1 MVALAMATPLFTS
14 CYDDSALNEK
24 LEDIQTEVDKLKS
37 DLAALQA
44 AVDNN
49 LSVVDYKQIEGG
61 YELTMSDGST
71 ITILN
76 GKDGAAGADGKDG
89 VNGTNGKDGKDGEK
103 GEKGDKGDQGEKGDK
118 GDQGEKGEKG
128 DKGDQGEPGTPGE
141 KGEKGDKGDK
151 GDAFFESV
159 ELSKD
164 GLYLVITLV
173 GGTVYELPMGGF
185 NLVFEAPEAL
195 VEEGV
200 AVKVPYTIVGAA
212 ETDEVFVRILA
223 SSNCTAEVL
232 AAEKAVSVT
241 PALGAGYVDV
251 YALNNTTGELK
262 AKTIAFNGYSF
273 SVEAT
278 EFAASPFGGSVEVPV
293 STSVDYEVEIDGAWL
308 KYVET
313 KAVRNETLVFSAE
326 AENTTGAVLK
336 ATVTLKEKETGKL
349 LASFS
354 VSQKP
359 FFEELL
365 GEYLE
370 SYSQYGQ
377 PMNGTLKI
385 ERTDDPSKGTYKVT
399 ICGTPLYAD
408 YEAGKLNCYDGNYTR
423 TLTVAEDFS
432 RFEVANLSIGY
443 STYSSYVAFL
453 PLGAPELTEAEL
465 ALVGTYNETWT
476 HSKATPAVNGMEIK
490 ASEEASYGRLYVKFL
505 VTEDGSAYAGY
516 ATLEESVLT
525 VQIGG
530 QSHPKLGTQWNPDV
544 KLALTV
550 NTDGTLTMPTWKDG
564 NYNELSDYVA
574 TKVVESEGGDE
585 GEVTDDPIAGTWDV
599 TYESTDN
606 LYSDNGAWTS
616 QTGTIEIS
624 GAEGNYTI
632 TNFLGKSVS
641 WALTQSENTLSYS
654 KEGLDLTLTFDEASG
669 QLTTTTG
676 VSLTDYMSFRIRNIV
691 ATKSVAEPE
700 TPVEPEVPA
709 EDPIAGTWSV
719 TCEMGDTWGNNFAS
733 KTGDMIITGADGEY
747 VIKSIAGVT
756 YELSATFAGNVL
768 SASKNGA
775 TLSLAYDADNKTLTF
790 NGTFQD
796 WEHNAIRNIVAT
808 KN

>member
-1 MVALAMATPLFTS
+1 MKMNNFFKRFCGAAMVALAMATPLFTS

-76 GKDGAAGADGKDG
+76 GKDGAAGAA
-89 VNGTNGKDGKDGEK
+89 GKDGKDGEK
-103 GEKGDKGDQGEKGDK
+103 G
-118 GDQGEKGEKG
+118 
-128 DKGDQGEPGTPGE
+128 
-141 KGEKGDKGDK
+141 DK
-151 GDAFFESV
+151 GDAFFTSV

-173 GGTVYELPMGGF
+173 DGTVYNLAMGGF

-200 AVKVPYTIVGAA
+200 AVKVPYAIVGAA
-212 ETDEVFVRILA
+212 ETDEVFVRILT

-278 EFAASPFGGSVEVPV
+278 EFAASPLGGSVEVPV

-313 KAVRNETLVFSAE
+313 KTVRNETLVFSAE

-354 VSQKP
+354 VSQNP
-359 FFEELL
+359 FFAELL

-385 ERTDDPSKGTYKVT
+385 ERTDDPAMGTYKVT
-399 ICGTPLYAD
+399 ICGTTFYAD
-408 YEAGKLNCYDGNYTR
+408 YEAGKLNFYDGKYTR

-432 RFEVANLSIGY
+432 RFEVKDLSIGY
-443 STYSSYVAFL
+443 TTYSDYVAF
-453 PLGAPELTEAEL
+453 PALGAPELTEAEL
-465 ALVGTYNETWT
+465 ALVGTYNESWT
-476 HSKATPAVNGMEIK
+476 HSKHAPATNAMVIS
-490 ASEEASYGRLYVKFL
+490 ASEEASFGRLYVKFL

-550 NTDGTLTMPTWKDG
+550 NADGTLTMPTWKDA
-564 NYNELSDYVA
+564 NYNDLSDYVA

-585 GEVTDDPIAGTWDV
+585 GATLESLVGTWHEKFSAGGEYENDLMTIELSDDPSKGQLKVNMFEYGTYTKYKLV
-599 TYESTDN
+599 CYAN
-606 LYSDNGAWTS
+606 LSED
-616 QTGTIEIS
+616 GT
-624 GAEGNYTI
+624 
-632 TNFLGKSVS
+632 
-641 WALTQSENTLSYS
+641 
-654 KEGLDLTLTFDEASG
+654 TLTVLCNGVDYSG
-669 QLTTTTG
+669 
-676 VSLTDYMSFRIRNIV
+676 
-691 ATKSVAEPE
+691 
-700 TPVEPEVPA
+700 
-709 EDPIAGTWSV
+709 
-719 TCEMGDTWGNNFAS
+719 
-733 KTGDMIITGADGEY
+733 
-747 VIKSIAGVT
+747 
-756 YELSATFAGNVL
+756 
-768 SASKNGA
+768 
-775 TLSLAYDADNKTLTF
+775 
-790 NGTFQD
+790 NGTFSEDMVMTVSEGGKKIEFNKTINTSYQMP
-796 WEHNAIRNIVAT
+796 IGMLVAT

>member
-76 GKDGAAGADGKDG
+76 GKDGAAG
-89 VNGTNGKDGKDGEK
+89 KDGKDGK
-103 GEKGDKGDQGEKGDK
+103 NGE
-118 GDQGEKGEKG
+118 
-128 DKGDQGEPGTPGE
+128 
-141 KGEKGDKGDK
+141 KGDK
-151 GDAFFESV
+151 GDAFFTSV

-173 GGTVYELPMGGF
+173 DGTVYNLAMGGF
-185 NLVFEAPEAL
+185 NLVFEAPETL

-223 SSNCTAEVL
+223 YSNCTAEVL
-232 AAEKAVSVT
+232 AAEKAVSLT

-251 YALNNTTGELK
+251 YAINNTTGELK
-262 AKTIAFNGYSF
+262 ARTIAFNGYSF

-278 EFAASPFGGSVEVPV
+278 EFAASPIGGSVEVPV
-293 STSVDYEVEIDGAWL
+293 STSVDYEIEIDGAWL
-308 KYVET
+308 KYVEI

-326 AENTTGAVLK
+326 AENTTGAVRK

-354 VSQKP
+354 VSQNP

-365 GEYLE
+365 GEYIE

-377 PMNGTLKI
+377 PMNGKLKI
-385 ERTDDPSKGTYKVT
+385 ERSDDPSKGTYKVT
-399 ICGTPLYAD
+399 ICGTTFYAD
-408 YEAGKLNCYDGNYTR
+408 YEAGKLNCYDGKYAR
-423 TLTVAEDFS
+423 TLTVASDFS
-432 RFEVANLSIGY
+432 RFEIKNLNLGN
-443 STYSSYVAFL
+443 STYSDYVAF
-453 PLGAPELTEAEL
+453 PALGAPELTEAEL
-465 ALVGTYNETWT
+465 ALVGTYNESWT
-476 HSKATPAVNGMEIK
+476 HSKHAPATNAMVIS
-490 ASEEASYGRLYVKFL
+490 ASEEASFGRLYVKFL
-505 VTEDGSAYAGY
+505 VTKDGSAYAGY

-550 NTDGTLTMPTWKDG
+550 NADGTLTMPTWKDG
-564 NYNELSDYVA
+564 SYNDLSDYVA

-585 GEVTDDPIAGTWDV
+585 GDDEGDGEVTDDPFVGTWTV
-599 TYESTDN
+599 TYEAAGDLQSYDDPKWAT
-606 LYSDNGAWTS
+606 
-616 QTGTIEIS
+616 QTGEMTIELKD
-624 GAEGNYTI
+624 GKYVLTTFVGKTVNWTLTKDGNT
-632 TNFLGKSVS
+632 F
-641 WALTQSENTLSYS
+641 SYS
-654 KEGLDLTLTFDEASG
+654 ASGVNLTFTFDEATG
-669 QLTTTTG
+669 QLSTASG
-676 VSLTDYMSFRIRNIV
+676 AEVTDYMSF
-691 ATKSVAEPE
+691 K
-700 TPVEPEVPA
+700 
-709 EDPIAGTWSV
+709 
-719 TCEMGDTWGNNFAS
+719 F
-733 KTGDMIITGADGEY
+733 
-747 VIKSIAGVT
+747 
-756 YELSATFAGNVL
+756 
-768 SASKNGA
+768 
-775 TLSLAYDADNKTLTF
+775 
-790 NGTFQD
+790 
-796 WEHNAIRNIVAT
+796 RNIVAT

>member
-76 GKDGAAGADGKDG
+76 GKDGAAGAAGQNG
-89 VNGTNGKDGKDGEK
+89 ANGTNGKDGKD
-103 GEKGDKGDQGEKGDK
+103 
-118 GDQGEKGEKG
+118 
-128 DKGDQGEPGTPGE
+128 GE

-159 ELSKD
+159 ELSDD

-173 GGTVYELPMGGF
+173 SGTVYELPMGGF
-185 NLVFEAPEAL
+185 NLVFEAPETL

-232 AAEKAVSVT
+232 AAEKAVSLT

-251 YALNNTTGELK
+251 YAINNTTGELK
-262 AKTIAFNGYSF
+262 ARTIAFNGYSF

-278 EFAASPFGGSVEVPV
+278 EFAASPIGGSVEVPV
-293 STSVDYEVEIDGAWL
+293 STSVDYEIEIDGAWL
-308 KYVET
+308 KYVDVEI

-326 AENTTGAVLK
+326 AENTTGAVRK

-359 FFEELL
+359 FFKELL
-365 GEYLE
+365 GEYIE
-370 SYSQYGQ
+370 SYSQYGM
-377 PMNGTLKI
+377 PTTGKLKI
-385 ERTDDPSKGTYKVT
+385 ERSDDPSKGTYKVT
-399 ICGTPLYAD
+399 ICGTTLYAD
-408 YEAGKLNCYDGNYTR
+408 YEEGKLNCYDGKYTR

-432 RFEVANLSIGY
+432 RFEVKDLSIGY
-443 STYSSYVAFL
+443 STYSDYVAF
-453 PLGAPELTEAEL
+453 PALGAPELTEAEL
-465 ALVGTYNETWT
+465 ALVGTYNESWT
-476 HSKATPAVNGMEIK
+476 HSKHAPATNAMVIS
-490 ASEEASYGRLYVKFL
+490 ASEEASFGRLYVKFL

-550 NTDGTLTMPTWKDG
+550 NADGTLTMPTWKDA
-564 NYNELSDYVA
+564 NYNDLSDYVA
-574 TKVVESEGGDE
+574 TKVVEGEGGDE
-585 GEVTDDPIAGTWDV
+585 GATLESLVGTWHEKFSAGSPYENDLMTIELSDDPSKGQLKVNMFVYSTYKLACYANLSEDGTTLTVLSNGVDFSGMGTFSENMIMTVSEGGKKIEFNKTINTSYQMPIGMLEATKIEETAAAVKPADLVGTWHETFSAGS
-599 TYESTDN
+599 TYENDLMSIE
-606 LYSDNGAWTS
+606 LSDDP
-616 QTGTIEIS
+616 
-624 GAEGNYTI
+624 
-632 TNFLGKSVS
+632 
-641 WALTQSENTLSYS
+641 S
-654 KEGLDLTLTFDEASG
+654 KG
-669 QLTTTTG
+669 QLKVKMFVYESYG
-676 VSLTDYMSFRIRNIV
+676 
-691 ATKSVAEPE
+691 
-700 TPVEPEVPA
+700 
-709 EDPIAGTWSV
+709 
-719 TCEMGDTWGNNFAS
+719 
-733 KTGDMIITGADGEY
+733 
-747 VIKSIAGVT
+747 T
-756 YELSATFAGNVL
+756 YELVAYANLSEDGTTLTVLTNGVAYSSMGTFSEDMVMTVSEGG
-768 SASKNGA
+768 KKIEF
-775 TLSLAYDADNKTLTF
+775 NKTINTSYQMPIGML
-790 NGTFQD
+790 
-796 WEHNAIRNIVAT
+796 VAT

>member
-76 GKDGAAGADGKDG
+76 GKDGAAG
-89 VNGTNGKDGKDGEK
+89 KDGKDGK
-103 GEKGDKGDQGEKGDK
+103 NGE
-118 GDQGEKGEKG
+118 
-128 DKGDQGEPGTPGE
+128 
-141 KGEKGDKGDK
+141 KGDK
-151 GDAFFESV
+151 GDAFFTSV

-173 GGTVYELPMGGF
+173 DGTVYNLAMGGF
-185 NLVFEAPEAL
+185 NLVFEAPETL

-232 AAEKAVSVT
+232 AAEKAVSLT

-251 YALNNTTGELK
+251 YAINNTTGELK
-262 AKTIAFNGYSF
+262 ARTIAFNGYSF

-278 EFAASPFGGSVEVPV
+278 EFAASPIGGSVEVPV
-293 STSVDYEVEIDGAWL
+293 STSVDYEIEIDGAWL
-308 KYVET
+308 KYVEI

-326 AENTTGAVLK
+326 AENTTGAVRK

-354 VSQKP
+354 VSQNP

-365 GEYLE
+365 GKYIE

-377 PMNGTLKI
+377 PKTGTLKI

-399 ICGTPLYAD
+399 ICGTTLYAD
-408 YEAGKLNCYDGNYTR
+408 YEEGKLNCYDGKYAR
-423 TLTVAEDFS
+423 TLTVASDFS
-432 RFEVANLSIGY
+432 RLEIKNLSLGSSSY
-443 STYSSYVAFL
+443 SDYVAF
-453 PLGAPELTEAEL
+453 PALGAPELTEAEL
-465 ALVGTYNETWT
+465 ALVGTYNESWT
-476 HSKATPAVNGMEIK
+476 HSKHAPATNGMVIS
-490 ASEEASYGRLYVKFL
+490 ASEEASFGRLYVKFL

-530 QSHPKLGTQWNPDV
+530 QSHPKFGTQWDPDV

-550 NTDGTLTMPTWKDG
+550 NTDGTLTMPTWKDVS
-564 NYNELSDYVA
+564 YNDLSDYVA

-585 GEVTDDPIAGTWDV
+585 GDDEGDGEVTDDPFVGTW
-599 TYESTDN
+599 T
-606 LYSDNGAWTS
+606 
-616 QTGTIEIS
+616 
-624 GAEGNYTI
+624 
-632 TNFLGKSVS
+632 
-641 WALTQSENTLSYS
+641 
-654 KEGLDLTLTFDEASG
+654 
-669 QLTTTTG
+669 
-676 VSLTDYMSFRIRNIV
+676 
-691 ATKSVAEPE
+691 
-700 TPVEPEVPA
+700 
-709 EDPIAGTWSV
+709 V
-719 TCEMGDTWGNNFAS
+719 TCEMGDTRGYNYAA
-733 KTGDMIITGADGEY
+733 KTGEMVIEGANGEY

-756 YELSATFAGNVL
+756 YNLSVALNGNTLSGTFQ
-768 SASKNGA
+768 GA
-775 TLSLAYDADNKTLTF
+775 TMTLTYDAENKTLTQSGSYADF
-790 NGTFQD
+790 SN
-796 WEHNAIRNIVAT
+796 NAIKNIVAT

>member
-1 MVALAMATPLFTS
+1 MKTNNFFKRFCGAAMVALAMATPLFTS

-76 GKDGAAGADGKDG
+76 GKDGAAG
-89 VNGTNGKDGKDGEK
+89 KDGKDGK
-103 GEKGDKGDQGEKGDK
+103 NGE
-118 GDQGEKGEKG
+118 
-128 DKGDQGEPGTPGE
+128 
-141 KGEKGDKGDK
+141 KGDK
-151 GDAFFESV
+151 GDAFFTSV

-173 GGTVYELPMGGF
+173 DGTVYNLAMGGF
-185 NLVFEAPEAL
+185 NLVFEAPETL

-232 AAEKAVSVT
+232 AAEKAVSLT

-251 YALNNTTGELK
+251 YAINNTTGELK
-262 AKTIAFNGYSF
+262 ARTIAFNGYSF

-278 EFAASPFGGSVEVPV
+278 EFAASPIGGSVEVPV
-293 STSVDYEVEIDGAWL
+293 STSVDYEIEIDGAWL
-308 KYVET
+308 KYVEI

-326 AENTTGAVLK
+326 AENTTGAVRK

-354 VSQKP
+354 VSQNP

-365 GEYLE
+365 GEYIE

-377 PMNGTLKI
+377 TKNGKLKI
-385 ERTDDPSKGTYKVT
+385 ERSDEPSKGTYKVT
-399 ICGTPLYAD
+399 ICGTTLYAD
-408 YEAGKLNCYDGNYTR
+408 YEAGKLNCYDGKYAR
-423 TLTVAEDFS
+423 TLTVASDFS
-432 RFEVANLSIGY
+432 RFEIKNLNLGN
-443 STYSSYVAFL
+443 STYSDYVAF
-453 PLGAPELTEAEL
+453 PALGAPELTEAEL
-465 ALVGTYNETWT
+465 ALVGTYNESWT
-476 HSKATPAVNGMEIK
+476 HSKHAPATNAMVIS
-490 ASEEASYGRLYVKFL
+490 ASEEASFGRLYVKFL
-505 VTEDGSAYAGY
+505 VTKDGSAYAGY

-550 NTDGTLTMPTWKDG
+550 NTDGTLTMPTWKDA
-564 NYNELSDYVA
+564 NSYDLSDYVA

-585 GEVTDDPIAGTWDV
+585 GEEGGDEGDGEVTDDPFVGTW
-599 TYESTDN
+599 
-606 LYSDNGAWTS
+606 A
-616 QTGTIEIS
+616 
-624 GAEGNYTI
+624 
-632 TNFLGKSVS
+632 
-641 WALTQSENTLSYS
+641 
-654 KEGLDLTLTFDEASG
+654 
-669 QLTTTTG
+669 
-676 VSLTDYMSFRIRNIV
+676 
-691 ATKSVAEPE
+691 
-700 TPVEPEVPA
+700 
-709 EDPIAGTWSV
+709 V
-719 TCEMGDTWGNNFAS
+719 TCEMGDTWGNNYAA
-733 KTGDMIITGADGEY
+733 KTGEMVIEGANGEY

-756 YELSATFAGNVL
+756 YNISVTLNGN
-768 SASKNGA
+768 
-775 TLSLAYDADNKTLTF
+775 TLS
-790 NGTFQD
+790 GTFQGATMTLTYD
-796 WEHNAIRNIVAT
+796 AENNTLTQSGSYADFSNNAIKNIVAT

>member
-1 MVALAMATPLFTS
+1 MIMKTNNFFKRFCGAAMVALAMATPLFTS

-76 GKDGAAGADGKDG
+76 GKDGAAGAAGQNG
-89 VNGTNGKDGKDGEK
+89 ANGTNGKDGKDGEK
-103 GEKGDKGDQGEKGDK
+103 G
-118 GDQGEKGEKG
+118 
-128 DKGDQGEPGTPGE
+128 
-141 KGEKGDKGDK
+141 DK
-151 GDAFFESV
+151 GDAFFTSV

-173 GGTVYELPMGGF
+173 DGTVYNLAMGGF
-185 NLVFEAPEAL
+185 NLIFEAPETL
-195 VEEGV
+195 VEKDV

-223 SSNCTAEVL
+223 SYNCTAEVL
-232 AAEKAVSVT
+232 AAEKAVSLT
-241 PALGAGYVDV
+241 PELGAGYVDV

-262 AKTIAFNGYSF
+262 ARTIAFNGYSF

-278 EFAASPFGGSVEVPV
+278 EFAASPIGGSVEVPV

-359 FFEELL
+359 FFQELL
-365 GEYLE
+365 GEYIE
-370 SYSQYGQ
+370 SYSKYGQ
-377 PMNGTLKI
+377 PTNGTLKI

-399 ICGTPLYAD
+399 ICGTTLYAD
-408 YEAGKLNCYDGNYTR
+408 YEEGKLNCYDGKYTR
-423 TLTVAEDFS
+423 TLTVSENFS
-432 RFEVANLSIGY
+432 RFEVANLSLGY
-443 STYSSYVAFL
+443 NTYSDYVAF
-453 PLGAPELTEAEL
+453 PALGAPELTEAEL
-465 ALVGTYNETWT
+465 ALVGTYNESWT
-476 HSKATPAVNGMEIK
+476 HSKHAPATNAMVIS
-490 ASEEASYGRLYVKFL
+490 ASEEASFGRLYVKFL

-530 QSHPKLGTQWNPDV
+530 QSHPKLGTQFNPDV

-550 NTDGTLTMPTWKDG
+550 NADGTLTMPTWKDG

-585 GEVTDDPIAGTWDV
+585 GDGEVTDDPFVGTWTV
-599 TYESTDN
+599 TYEAAGDLQSYDDPKWAT
-606 LYSDNGAWTS
+606 
-616 QTGTIEIS
+616 QTGEMTIELKDGTYVLS
-624 GAEGNYTI
+624 KFVGKTVNWTLTKDGNK
-632 TNFLGKSVS
+632 F
-641 WALTQSENTLSYS
+641 SYS
-654 KEGLDLTLTFDEASG
+654 NNGVDLTFTFDEATG
-669 QLTTTTG
+669 QLSTASG
-676 VSLTDYMSFRIRNIV
+676 AEVTDYMSF
-691 ATKSVAEPE
+691 K
-700 TPVEPEVPA
+700 
-709 EDPIAGTWSV
+709 
-719 TCEMGDTWGNNFAS
+719 F
-733 KTGDMIITGADGEY
+733 
-747 VIKSIAGVT
+747 
-756 YELSATFAGNVL
+756 
-768 SASKNGA
+768 
-775 TLSLAYDADNKTLTF
+775 
-790 NGTFQD
+790 
-796 WEHNAIRNIVAT
+796 RNIVAT

>member
-76 GKDGAAGADGKDG
+76 GKDGAAG
-89 VNGTNGKDGKDGEK
+89 KDGKDGK
-103 GEKGDKGDQGEKGDK
+103 NGE
-118 GDQGEKGEKG
+118 
-128 DKGDQGEPGTPGE
+128 
-141 KGEKGDKGDK
+141 KGDK
-151 GDAFFESV
+151 GDAFFTSV

-173 GGTVYELPMGGF
+173 DGTVYNLAMGGF
-185 NLVFEAPEAL
+185 NLVFEAPETL

-232 AAEKAVSVT
+232 AAEKAVSLT

-251 YALNNTTGELK
+251 YAINNTTGELK
-262 AKTIAFNGYSF
+262 ARTIAFNGYSF
-273 SVEAT
+273 LVEAT
-278 EFAASPFGGSVEVPV
+278 EFVASPIGGSVEVPV
-293 STSVDYEVEIDGAWL
+293 STSVDYEIEIDGAWL
-308 KYVET
+308 KYVEI

-326 AENTTGAVLK
+326 AENTTGAVRK

-354 VSQKP
+354 VSQNP

-365 GEYLE
+365 GEYIE

-377 PMNGTLKI
+377 TKNGKLKI
-385 ERTDDPSKGTYKVT
+385 ERSDEPSKGTYKVT
-399 ICGTPLYAD
+399 ICGTTLYAD
-408 YEAGKLNCYDGNYTR
+408 YEAGKLNCYDGKYAR
-423 TLTVAEDFS
+423 TLTVASDFS
-432 RFEVANLSIGY
+432 RFEIKNLNLGN
-443 STYSSYVAFL
+443 STYSDYVAF
-453 PLGAPELTEAEL
+453 PALGAPELTEAEL
-465 ALVGTYNETWT
+465 ALVGTYNESWT
-476 HSKATPAVNGMEIK
+476 HSKHAPATNAMVIS
-490 ASEEASYGRLYVKFL
+490 ASEEASFGRLYVKFL
-505 VTEDGSAYAGY
+505 VTKDGSAYAGY

-550 NTDGTLTMPTWKDG
+550 NTDGTLTMPTWKDA
-564 NYNELSDYVA
+564 NSYDLSDYVA

-585 GEVTDDPIAGTWDV
+585 GEEGGDEGDGEVTDDPFVGTW
-599 TYESTDN
+599 
-606 LYSDNGAWTS
+606 A
-616 QTGTIEIS
+616 
-624 GAEGNYTI
+624 
-632 TNFLGKSVS
+632 
-641 WALTQSENTLSYS
+641 
-654 KEGLDLTLTFDEASG
+654 
-669 QLTTTTG
+669 
-676 VSLTDYMSFRIRNIV
+676 
-691 ATKSVAEPE
+691 
-700 TPVEPEVPA
+700 
-709 EDPIAGTWSV
+709 V
-719 TCEMGDTWGNNFAS
+719 TCEMGDTWGNNYAA
-733 KTGDMIITGADGEY
+733 KTGEMVIEGANGEY

-756 YELSATFAGNVL
+756 YNISVTLNGN
-768 SASKNGA
+768 
-775 TLSLAYDADNKTLTF
+775 TLS
-790 NGTFQD
+790 GTFQGATMTLTYD
-796 WEHNAIRNIVAT
+796 AENNTLTQSGSYADFSNNAIKNIVAT

>member
-1 MVALAMATPLFTS
+1 MKTNNFFKRFCGAAMVALAMAMPLFTS

-24 LEDIQTEVDKLKS
+24 LEDIQAEVDELKS

-76 GKDGAAGADGKDG
+76 GKDGAAG
-89 VNGTNGKDGKDGEK
+89 KDGKDGK
-103 GEKGDKGDQGEKGDK
+103 NGE
-118 GDQGEKGEKG
+118 
-128 DKGDQGEPGTPGE
+128 
-141 KGEKGDKGDK
+141 KGDK
-151 GDAFFESV
+151 GDAFFTSV

-173 GGTVYELPMGGF
+173 DGTVYNLAMGGF
-185 NLVFEAPEAL
+185 NLVFEAPETL

-232 AAEKAVSVT
+232 AAEKAVSLT

-251 YALNNTTGELK
+251 YAINNTTGELK
-262 AKTIAFNGYSF
+262 ARTIAFNGYSF
-273 SVEAT
+273 LVEAT
-278 EFAASPFGGSVEVPV
+278 EFVASPIGGSVEVPV
-293 STSVDYEVEIDGAWL
+293 STSVDYEIEIDGAWL
-308 KYVET
+308 KYVEI

-326 AENTTGAVLK
+326 AENTTGAVRK

-354 VSQKP
+354 VSQNP

-365 GEYLE
+365 GEYIE

-377 PMNGTLKI
+377 TKNGKLKI
-385 ERTDDPSKGTYKVT
+385 ERSDEPSKGTYKVT
-399 ICGTPLYAD
+399 ICGTTLYAD
-408 YEAGKLNCYDGNYTR
+408 YEEGKLNCYDGKYAR
-423 TLTVAEDFS
+423 TLTVASDFS
-432 RFEVANLSIGY
+432 RFEIKNLNLGN
-443 STYSSYVAFL
+443 STYSDYVAF
-453 PLGAPELTEAEL
+453 PALGAPELTEAEL
-465 ALVGTYNETWT
+465 ALVGTYNESWT
-476 HSKATPAVNGMEIK
+476 HSKHAPATNAMVIS
-490 ASEEASYGRLYVKFL
+490 ASEEASFGRLYVKFL
-505 VTEDGSAYAGY
+505 VTKDGSAYAGY

-550 NTDGTLTMPTWKDG
+550 NTDGTLTMPTWKDA
-564 NYNELSDYVA
+564 NSYDLSDYVA

-585 GEVTDDPIAGTWDV
+585 GEEGGDEGDGEVTDDPFVGTW
-599 TYESTDN
+599 
-606 LYSDNGAWTS
+606 A
-616 QTGTIEIS
+616 
-624 GAEGNYTI
+624 
-632 TNFLGKSVS
+632 
-641 WALTQSENTLSYS
+641 
-654 KEGLDLTLTFDEASG
+654 
-669 QLTTTTG
+669 
-676 VSLTDYMSFRIRNIV
+676 
-691 ATKSVAEPE
+691 
-700 TPVEPEVPA
+700 
-709 EDPIAGTWSV
+709 V
-719 TCEMGDTWGNNFAS
+719 TCEMGDTWGNNYAA
-733 KTGDMIITGADGEY
+733 KTGEMVIEGANGEY

-756 YELSATFAGNVL
+756 YNISVTLNGN
-768 SASKNGA
+768 
-775 TLSLAYDADNKTLTF
+775 TLS
-790 NGTFQD
+790 GTFQGATMTLTYD
-796 WEHNAIRNIVAT
+796 AENNTLTQSGSYADFSNNAIKNIVAT

>member
-76 GKDGAAGADGKDG
+76 GKDGAAG
-89 VNGTNGKDGKDGEK
+89 KDGKNGE
-103 GEKGDKGDQGEKGDK
+103 
-118 GDQGEKGEKG
+118 
-128 DKGDQGEPGTPGE
+128 
-141 KGEKGDKGDK
+141 KGDK
-151 GDAFFESV
+151 GDAFFTSV

-173 GGTVYELPMGGF
+173 DGTVYNLAMGGF
-185 NLVFEAPEAL
+185 NLIFEAPETL

-212 ETDEVFVRILA
+212 ETDDVFVRILA

-232 AAEKAVSVT
+232 AAEKAVSLT
-241 PALGAGYVDV
+241 PELGAGYVDV
-251 YALNNTTGELK
+251 YAINNTTGELK
-262 AKTIAFNGYSF
+262 ARTIAFNGYSF

-278 EFAASPFGGSVEVPV
+278 EFAASPIGGSVEVPV

-308 KYVET
+308 EYVKTT

-326 AENTTGAVLK
+326 AENTTGAVRK

-354 VSQKP
+354 VSQNP

-365 GEYLE
+365 GEYIE

-377 PMNGTLKI
+377 PMNGKLKI
-385 ERTDDPSKGTYKVT
+385 ERSDDPSKGTYKVT
-399 ICGTPLYAD
+399 ICGTTLYAD
-408 YEAGKLNCYDGNYTR
+408 YEAGKLNCYDGKYAR
-423 TLTVAEDFS
+423 TLTVASDFS
-432 RFEVANLSIGY
+432 RFEIKNLNLGN
-443 STYSSYVAFL
+443 STYSDYVAF
-453 PLGAPELTEAEL
+453 PALGAPELTEAEL
-465 ALVGTYNETWT
+465 ALVGTYNESWT
-476 HSKATPAVNGMEIK
+476 HSKHAPATNAMVIS
-490 ASEEASYGRLYVKFL
+490 ASEEASFGRLYVKFL
-505 VTEDGSAYAGY
+505 VTKDGSAYAGY

-550 NTDGTLTMPTWKDG
+550 NTDGTLTMPTWKDA
-564 NYNELSDYVA
+564 NSYDLSDYVA

-585 GEVTDDPIAGTWDV
+585 GEEGGDEGDGEVTDDPFVGTWTV
-599 TYESTDN
+599 TYEAVVDLQSVDPT
-606 LYSDNGAWTS
+606 WTTK
-616 QTGTIEIS
+616 TGEMTIELKD
-624 GAEGNYTI
+624 GNYVLT
-632 TNFLGKSVS
+632 TFVGKTVN
-641 WALTQSENTLSYS
+641 WTLTKDGNKFSYS
-654 KEGLDLTLTFDEASG
+654 KNGVDLTFTFDEATG
-669 QLTTTTG
+669 QLSTASG
-676 VSLTDYMSFRIRNIV
+676 AVVTDWASF
-691 ATKSVAEPE
+691 K
-700 TPVEPEVPA
+700 
-709 EDPIAGTWSV
+709 
-719 TCEMGDTWGNNFAS
+719 F
-733 KTGDMIITGADGEY
+733 
-747 VIKSIAGVT
+747 
-756 YELSATFAGNVL
+756 
-768 SASKNGA
+768 
-775 TLSLAYDADNKTLTF
+775 
-790 NGTFQD
+790 
-796 WEHNAIRNIVAT
+796 RNIVAT

>member
-1 MVALAMATPLFTS
+1 MIMKTNNFFKRFCGAAMVALAMAMPLFTS

-76 GKDGAAGADGKDG
+76 GKDGAAGAAGQNG
-89 VNGTNGKDGKDGEK
+89 ANGTNGKDGKDGEK
-103 GEKGDKGDQGEKGDK
+103 G
-118 GDQGEKGEKG
+118 
-128 DKGDQGEPGTPGE
+128 
-141 KGEKGDKGDK
+141 DK
-151 GDAFFESV
+151 GDAFFTSV

-173 GGTVYELPMGGF
+173 DGTVYNLAMGGF
-185 NLVFEAPEAL
+185 NLVFEAPETL

-262 AKTIAFNGYSF
+262 ARTIAFNGYSF

-278 EFAASPFGGSVEVPV
+278 EFAASPVGGSVEVPV

-359 FFEELL
+359 FFKELL
-365 GEYLE
+365 GEYIE
-370 SYSQYGQ
+370 SYSKSGM
-377 PMNGTLKI
+377 PTTGKLKI

-399 ICGTPLYAD
+399 ICGTTLYAD
-408 YEAGKLNCYDGNYTR
+408 YEEGKLNCYDGRYTR

-432 RFEVANLSIGY
+432 RFEVKNLSIGY
-443 STYSSYVAFL
+443 TTYSDYVAF
-453 PLGAPELTEAEL
+453 PALGAPELTEAEL
-465 ALVGTYNETWT
+465 ALVGTYNESWT
-476 HSKATPAVNGMEIK
+476 HPKHAPATNAMVIS
-490 ASEEASYGRLYVKFL
+490 ASEEASFGRLYVKFL

-530 QSHPKLGTQWNPDV
+530 QSHPKLGTQWNSDV

-550 NTDGTLTMPTWKDG
+550 NADGTLTMPTWKDE

-574 TKVVESEGGDE
+574 TKVVEGGEGEEGGDE
-585 GEVTDDPIAGTWDV
+585 GNDFAYAYLLGEYTESFNDSKYNRYPAKGTLRIAKSDNPAHHLQMTFFIGSYAEVTVYANVSSDGKTIV
-599 TYESTDN
+599 TED
-606 LYSDNGAWTS
+606 
-616 QTGTIEIS
+616 
-624 GAEGNYTI
+624 
-632 TNFLGKSVS
+632 SVS
-641 WALTQSENTLSYS
+641 GPKLTSSTLNIESLSMGGPICGTVY
-654 KEGLDLTLTFDEASG
+654 FDGNELYDYTAS
-669 QLTTTTG
+669 
-676 VSLTDYMSFRIRNIV
+676 R
-691 ATKSVAEPE
+691 K
-700 TPVEPEVPA
+700 
-709 EDPIAGTWSV
+709 
-719 TCEMGDTWGNNFAS
+719 
-733 KTGDMIITGADGEY
+733 
-747 VIKSIAGVT
+747 
-756 YELSATFAGNVL
+756 
-768 SASKNGA
+768 
-775 TLSLAYDADNKTLTF
+775 
-790 NGTFQD
+790 
-796 WEHNAIRNIVAT
+796 
-808 KN
+808 

>member
-1 MVALAMATPLFTS
+1 MKTNNFFKRFCGAAMVALAMATPLFMS

-76 GKDGAAGADGKDG
+76 GKDGAAG
-89 VNGTNGKDGKDGEK
+89 KDGKDGK
-103 GEKGDKGDQGEKGDK
+103 NGE
-118 GDQGEKGEKG
+118 
-128 DKGDQGEPGTPGE
+128 
-141 KGEKGDKGDK
+141 KGDK
-151 GDAFFESV
+151 GDAFFTSV

-173 GGTVYELPMGGF
+173 DGTVYNLAMGGF

-223 SSNCTAEVL
+223 FSNCTAEVL

-251 YALNNTTGELK
+251 YAINNTTGELK
-262 AKTIAFNGYSF
+262 ARTIAFNGYSF

-278 EFAASPFGGSVEVPV
+278 EFAASPIGGSVEVPV
-293 STSVDYEVEIDGAWL
+293 STSVDYEIEIDGAWL
-308 KYVET
+308 KYVEI

-326 AENTTGAVLK
+326 AENTTGAVRK

-354 VSQKP
+354 VSQNP

-370 SYSQYGQ
+370 SYSISGTSY
-377 PMNGTLKI
+377 NGTLLI
-385 ERTDDPSKGTYKVT
+385 ERSDDTSKGTYKVT
-399 ICGTPLYAD
+399 VCGATMYAD
-408 YEAGKLNCYDGNYTR
+408 YIPAANADAKNIFMLYYHTTR
-423 TLTVAEDFS
+423 TVNGEKVPVRNDYPV
-432 RFEVANLSIGY
+432 EVSADYDTFTASSFNVPTSLGLSQVSGY
-443 STYSSYVAFL
+443 KAVT
-453 PLGAPELTEAEL
+453 PLGPAQLTTEEQ
-465 ALVGTYNETWT
+465 ALVGTYNESWT
-476 HSKATPAVNGMEIK
+476 HPKHAPATNAMVIS
-490 ASEEASYGRLYVKFL
+490 ASEEASFGRLYVKFL

-530 QSHPKLGTQWNPDV
+530 QSHPKLGTQFNPDV

-550 NTDGTLTMPTWKDG
+550 NADGTLTMPTWKDG
-564 NYNELSDYVA
+564 NYNNLSDYVA

-585 GEVTDDPIAGTWDV
+585 GATLESLVGTWHQKFSAGSS
-599 TYESTDN
+599 YEND
-606 LYSDNGAWTS
+606 LM
-616 QTGTIEIS
+616 TIELSDDSSKGQLKVNMFVYSTYKLACYANLSEDGTTLTVLSNGVDFS
-624 GAEGNYTI
+624 GMGT
-632 TNFLGKSVS
+632 F
-641 WALTQSENTLSYS
+641 SENMVMTVS
-654 KEGLDLTLTFDEASG
+654 EGGKKIEF
-669 QLTTTTG
+669 
-676 VSLTDYMSFRIRNIV
+676 
-691 ATKSVAEPE
+691 
-700 TPVEPEVPA
+700 
-709 EDPIAGTWSV
+709 
-719 TCEMGDTWGNNFAS
+719 
-733 KTGDMIITGADGEY
+733 
-747 VIKSIAGVT
+747 
-756 YELSATFAGNVL
+756 
-768 SASKNGA
+768 
-775 TLSLAYDADNKTLTF
+775 NKTINTSMSMPVGML
-790 NGTFQD
+790 
-796 WEHNAIRNIVAT
+796 VAT

>member
-1 MVALAMATPLFTS
+1 MKTNNFFKRFCGAAMVALAMATPLFMS

-76 GKDGAAGADGKDG
+76 GKDGAAG
-89 VNGTNGKDGKDGEK
+89 KDGKDGK
-103 GEKGDKGDQGEKGDK
+103 NGE
-118 GDQGEKGEKG
+118 
-128 DKGDQGEPGTPGE
+128 
-141 KGEKGDKGDK
+141 KGDK
-151 GDAFFESV
+151 GDAFFTSV

-173 GGTVYELPMGGF
+173 DGTVYNLAMGGF

-223 SSNCTAEVL
+223 FSNCTAEVL

-251 YALNNTTGELK
+251 YAINNTTGELK
-262 AKTIAFNGYSF
+262 ARTIAFNGYSF

-278 EFAASPFGGSVEVPV
+278 EFAASPIGGSVEVPV
-293 STSVDYEVEIDGAWL
+293 STSVDYEIEIDGAWL
-308 KYVET
+308 KYVEI

-326 AENTTGAVLK
+326 AENTTGAVRK

-354 VSQKP
+354 VSQNP

-370 SYSQYGQ
+370 SYSISGTSY
-377 PMNGTLKI
+377 NGTLLI
-385 ERTDDPSKGTYKVT
+385 ERSDDTSKGTYKVT
-399 ICGTPLYAD
+399 VCGATMYAD
-408 YEAGKLNCYDGNYTR
+408 YIPAANADAKNIFMLYYHTTR
-423 TLTVAEDFS
+423 TVNGEKVPVRNDYPV
-432 RFEVANLSIGY
+432 EVSADYDTFTASSFNVPTSLGLSQVSGY
-443 STYSSYVAFL
+443 KAVT
-453 PLGAPELTEAEL
+453 PLGPAQLTTEEQ
-465 ALVGTYNETWT
+465 ALVGTYNESWT
-476 HSKATPAVNGMEIK
+476 HPKHAPATNAMVIS
-490 ASEEASYGRLYVKFL
+490 ASEEASFGRLYVKFL

-530 QSHPKLGTQWNPDV
+530 QSHPKLGTQFNPDV

-550 NTDGTLTMPTWKDG
+550 NADGTLTMPTWKDG
-564 NYNELSDYVA
+564 NYNNLSDYVA

-585 GEVTDDPIAGTWDV
+585 GATLESLVGTWHQKFSAGSS
-599 TYESTDN
+599 YEND
-606 LYSDNGAWTS
+606 LM
-616 QTGTIEIS
+616 TIELSDDSSKGQLKVNMFVYSTYKLACYANLSEDGTTLTVLSNGVDFS
-624 GAEGNYTI
+624 GMGT
-632 TNFLGKSVS
+632 F
-641 WALTQSENTLSYS
+641 SENMVMTVS
-654 KEGLDLTLTFDEASG
+654 EGGKKIEFNKTINTS
-669 QLTTTTG
+669 
-676 VSLTDYMSFRIRNIV
+676 MSMPVGMLV
-691 ATKSVAEPE
+691 ATKI
-700 TPVEPEVPA
+700 VEDAPA
-709 EDPIAGTWSV
+709 VTAADLVGTWHQKFS
-719 TCEMGDTWGNNFAS
+719 
-733 KTGDMIITGADGEY
+733 
-747 VIKSIAGVT
+747 AGSSYENDLMT
-756 YELSATFAGNVL
+756 IELSDDSSKGQLKVNMFVYSTYKLACYANLSEDGTTLTVL
-768 SASKNGA
+768 SNGVDFSGMG
-775 TLSLAYDADNKTLTF
+775 TFSENMVMTVSEGGKKIEFNKTINTSMSMPVGML
-790 NGTFQD
+790 
-796 WEHNAIRNIVAT
+796 VAT

>member
-24 LEDIQTEVDKLKS
+24 LEGIQTEVDKLKS
-37 DLAALQA
+37 DLDALQA

-76 GKDGAAGADGKDG
+76 GKDGAAGAA
-89 VNGTNGKDGKDGEK
+89 GKDGKDGEK
-103 GEKGDKGDQGEKGDK
+103 G
-118 GDQGEKGEKG
+118 
-128 DKGDQGEPGTPGE
+128 
-141 KGEKGDKGDK
+141 DK
-151 GDAFFESV
+151 GDAFFTSV

-173 GGTVYELPMGGF
+173 DGTVYNLAMGGF

-200 AVKVPYTIVGAA
+200 AVKVPYAIVGAA

-278 EFAASPFGGSVEVPV
+278 EFAASPLGGSVEVPV

-326 AENTTGAVLK
+326 AENTTGVVLK

-354 VSQKP
+354 VSQNP

-365 GEYLE
+365 GEYIE
-370 SYSQYGQ
+370 SYSYHSQ
-377 PMNGTLKI
+377 PTNGTLKI
-385 ERTDDPSKGTYKVT
+385 ERSDDPSKGTYKVT
-399 ICGTPLYAD
+399 ICGTTFYAD
-408 YEAGKLNCYDGNYTR
+408 YEAGKLNFYDGKYTR

-432 RFEVANLSIGY
+432 RFEVKDLSIGY
-443 STYSSYVAFL
+443 STYSDYVAF
-453 PLGAPELTEAEL
+453 PALGAPELTEAEL
-465 ALVGTYNETWT
+465 ALVGTYNESWT
-476 HSKATPAVNGMEIK
+476 HSKHAPATNGMVIS
-490 ASEEASYGRLYVKFL
+490 ASEEASFGRLYVKFL

-530 QSHPKLGTQWNPDV
+530 QSHPKFGTQWNPDV

-550 NTDGTLTMPTWKDG
+550 NTDGTLTMPTWKDVS
-564 NYNELSDYVA
+564 YNDLSNYVA

-606 LYSDNGAWTS
+606 LYSDNGTWTS

-654 KEGLDLTLTFDEASG
+654 KDGLNLTLTFDEAAG

-676 VSLTDYMSFRIRNIV
+676 VSLTDYASFRIRNIV

-719 TCEMGDTWGNNFAS
+719 TCEMGDTWGDNFAS
-733 KTGDMIITGADGEY
+733 KTGEMIITGADGEY

-768 SASKNGA
+768 SASKNGG

-796 WEHNAIRNIVAT
+796 WEHNAIKNIVAT

>member
-1 MVALAMATPLFTS
+1 MKTNNFFKRFCGAAMVALAMATPLFTS

-76 GKDGAAGADGKDG
+76 GKDGAAGAA
-89 VNGTNGKDGKDGEK
+89 GKDGKDGEK
-103 GEKGDKGDQGEKGDK
+103 G
-118 GDQGEKGEKG
+118 
-128 DKGDQGEPGTPGE
+128 
-141 KGEKGDKGDK
+141 DK
-151 GDAFFESV
+151 GDAFFTSV

-173 GGTVYELPMGGF
+173 DGTVYNLAMGGF

-200 AVKVPYTIVGAA
+200 AVKVPYAIVGAA

-278 EFAASPFGGSVEVPV
+278 EFAVSPLGGSVEVPV
-293 STSVDYEVEIDGAWL
+293 STSVDYEIEIDGAWL

-354 VSQKP
+354 VSQNP

-365 GEYLE
+365 GEYIE
-370 SYSQYGQ
+370 SYSYHSQ
-377 PMNGTLKI
+377 PTNGTLKI
-385 ERTDDPSKGTYKVT
+385 ERSDDPSKGTYKVT
-399 ICGTPLYAD
+399 ICGTTFYAD
-408 YEAGKLNCYDGNYTR
+408 YEAGKLNFYDGKYTR

-432 RFEVANLSIGY
+432 RFEVKDLSIGY
-443 STYSSYVAFL
+443 STYSDYVAF
-453 PLGAPELTEAEL
+453 PALGAPELTEAEL
-465 ALVGTYNETWT
+465 ALVGTYNESWT
-476 HSKATPAVNGMEIK
+476 HSKHAPATNAMVIS
-490 ASEEASYGRLYVKFL
+490 ASEEASFSRLYVKFL

-550 NTDGTLTMPTWKDG
+550 NADGTLTMPTWKDA
-564 NYNELSDYVA
+564 NYNDLSDYVA

-585 GEVTDDPIAGTWDV
+585 GATLESLVGTWHEKFSAGSPYENDLMTIELSDDPSKGQLKVNMFVYSTYKLACYANLSEDGTTLTVLSNGVDFSGMGTFSENMIMTVSEGGKKIEFNKTINTSYQMPIGMLEATKIEETAAAVKPADLVGTWHETFSAGS
-599 TYESTDN
+599 TYENDLMSIE
-606 LYSDNGAWTS
+606 LSDDP
-616 QTGTIEIS
+616 
-624 GAEGNYTI
+624 
-632 TNFLGKSVS
+632 
-641 WALTQSENTLSYS
+641 S
-654 KEGLDLTLTFDEASG
+654 KG
-669 QLTTTTG
+669 QLKVKMFVYESYG
-676 VSLTDYMSFRIRNIV
+676 
-691 ATKSVAEPE
+691 
-700 TPVEPEVPA
+700 
-709 EDPIAGTWSV
+709 
-719 TCEMGDTWGNNFAS
+719 
-733 KTGDMIITGADGEY
+733 
-747 VIKSIAGVT
+747 T
-756 YELSATFAGNVL
+756 YELVAYANLSEDGTTLTVLTNGVAYSSMGTFSEDMVMTVSEGG
-768 SASKNGA
+768 KKIEF
-775 TLSLAYDADNKTLTF
+775 NKTINTSYQMPIGML
-790 NGTFQD
+790 
-796 WEHNAIRNIVAT
+796 VAT

>member
-76 GKDGAAGADGKDG
+76 GKDGAAG
-89 VNGTNGKDGKDGEK
+89 KDGKDGK
-103 GEKGDKGDQGEKGDK
+103 NGE
-118 GDQGEKGEKG
+118 
-128 DKGDQGEPGTPGE
+128 
-141 KGEKGDKGDK
+141 KGDK
-151 GDAFFESV
+151 GDAFFTSV

-173 GGTVYELPMGGF
+173 DGTVYNLAMGGF
-185 NLVFEAPEAL
+185 NLVFEAPETL

-232 AAEKAVSVT
+232 AAEKAVSLT

-251 YALNNTTGELK
+251 YAINNTTGELK
-262 AKTIAFNGYSF
+262 ARTIAFNGYSF
-273 SVEAT
+273 LVEAT
-278 EFAASPFGGSVEVPV
+278 EFVASPIGGSVEVPV
-293 STSVDYEVEIDGAWL
+293 STSVDYEIEIDGAWF
-308 KYVET
+308 KYVEI

-326 AENTTGAVLK
+326 AENTTGAVRK

-354 VSQKP
+354 VSQNP

-365 GEYLE
+365 GEYIE

-377 PMNGTLKI
+377 TKNGKLKI
-385 ERTDDPSKGTYKVT
+385 ERSDEPSKGTYKVT
-399 ICGTPLYAD
+399 ICGTTLYAD
-408 YEAGKLNCYDGNYTR
+408 YEEGKLNCYDGKYAR
-423 TLTVAEDFS
+423 TLTVASDFS
-432 RFEVANLSIGY
+432 RFEIKNLNLGN
-443 STYSSYVAFL
+443 STYSDYVAF
-453 PLGAPELTEAEL
+453 PALGAPELTEAEL
-465 ALVGTYNETWT
+465 ALVGTYNESWT
-476 HSKATPAVNGMEIK
+476 HSKHAPATNAMVIS
-490 ASEEASYGRLYVKFL
+490 ASEEASFGRLYVKFL
-505 VTEDGSAYAGY
+505 VTKDGSAYAGY

-550 NTDGTLTMPTWKDG
+550 NTDGTLTMPTWKDA
-564 NYNELSDYVA
+564 NSYDLSDYVA

-585 GEVTDDPIAGTWDV
+585 GEEGGDEGDGEVTDDPFVGTW
-599 TYESTDN
+599 
-606 LYSDNGAWTS
+606 A
-616 QTGTIEIS
+616 
-624 GAEGNYTI
+624 
-632 TNFLGKSVS
+632 
-641 WALTQSENTLSYS
+641 
-654 KEGLDLTLTFDEASG
+654 
-669 QLTTTTG
+669 
-676 VSLTDYMSFRIRNIV
+676 
-691 ATKSVAEPE
+691 
-700 TPVEPEVPA
+700 
-709 EDPIAGTWSV
+709 V
-719 TCEMGDTWGNNFAS
+719 TCEMGDTWGNNYAA
-733 KTGDMIITGADGEY
+733 KTGEMVIEGANGEY

-756 YELSATFAGNVL
+756 YNISVTLNGN
-768 SASKNGA
+768 
-775 TLSLAYDADNKTLTF
+775 TLS
-790 NGTFQD
+790 GTFQGATMTLTYD
-796 WEHNAIRNIVAT
+796 AENNTLTQSGSYADFSNNAIKNIVAT

>member
-1 MVALAMATPLFTS
+1 MKTNNFFKRFCGAAMVALAMAMPLFTS

-24 LEDIQTEVDKLKS
+24 LEDIQAEVDELKS

-76 GKDGAAGADGKDG
+76 GKDGAAGAAGADGKDG
-89 VNGTNGKDGKDGEK
+89 VNGADGKDGKDGEK
-103 GEKGDKGDQGEKGDK
+103 GEKGDKGDQGE
-118 GDQGEKGEKG
+118 
-128 DKGDQGEPGTPGE
+128 PGAPGE
-141 KGEKGDKGDK
+141 KGEKGDQGEPGAPGEKGEKGDQGEPGAPGEKGEK
-151 GDAFFESV
+151 GDAFFTSV

-173 GGTVYELPMGGF
+173 DGTVYNLPMGGF
-185 NLVFEAPEAL
+185 NLVFKAPEAL

-212 ETDEVFVRILA
+212 ESDEVFVRILA

-251 YALNNTTGELK
+251 YAINNTTGELK

-336 ATVTLKEKETGKL
+336 ATVTLKEKETGMV

-365 GEYLE
+365 GEYIE

-377 PMNGTLKI
+377 PMTGKLKI

-399 ICGTPLYAD
+399 ICGTTLYAD
-408 YEAGKLNCYDGNYTR
+408 YEEGKLNCYDGKYAR
-423 TLTVAEDFS
+423 TLTVASDFS
-432 RFEVANLSIGY
+432 RFEVENLSLGY
-443 STYSSYVAFL
+443 STYSDYVALL

-465 ALVGTYNETWT
+465 ALVGTYNESWKYNG
-476 HSKATPAVNGMEIK
+476 SVAAATADAMTI
-490 ASEEASYGRLYVKFL
+490 EASDEAAYGRLFVKFL
-505 VTEDGSAYAGY
+505 NIEGSYTGCYAKLSEDGTKLELQSNGASHGKYFSIVQPVTLTINSDGSLSCKSLYVQNYKEISDYLAVKVVVEEGGEGDGEG
-516 ATLEESVLT
+516 ATLESLVGTWHET
-525 VQIGG
+525 FNAGG
-530 QSHPKLGTQWNPDV
+530 PYENDLMTI
-544 KLALTV
+544 
-550 NTDGTLTMPTWKDG
+550 
-564 NYNELSDYVA
+564 ELSDDSSKGQL
-574 TKVVESEGGDE
+574 KVNMFVYSTYKLACYANLSEDGTTLTVLSNGVDFSGMGTFSENMVMTVSEGGKK
-585 GEVTDDPIAGTWDV
+585 
-599 TYESTDN
+599 
-606 LYSDNGAWTS
+606 
-616 QTGTIEIS
+616 IE
-624 GAEGNYTI
+624 
-632 TNFLGKSVS
+632 F
-641 WALTQSENTLSYS
+641 
-654 KEGLDLTLTFDEASG
+654 
-669 QLTTTTG
+669 
-676 VSLTDYMSFRIRNIV
+676 
-691 ATKSVAEPE
+691 
-700 TPVEPEVPA
+700 
-709 EDPIAGTWSV
+709 
-719 TCEMGDTWGNNFAS
+719 
-733 KTGDMIITGADGEY
+733 
-747 VIKSIAGVT
+747 
-756 YELSATFAGNVL
+756 
-768 SASKNGA
+768 
-775 TLSLAYDADNKTLTF
+775 NKTINTSFMMPVGML
-790 NGTFQD
+790 
-796 WEHNAIRNIVAT
+796 VAT

>member
-76 GKDGAAGADGKDG
+76 GKDGAAGKD
-89 VNGTNGKDGKDGEK
+89 GKDGKDA
-103 GEKGDKGDQGEKGDK
+103 EKGDR
-118 GDQGEKGEKG
+118 
-128 DKGDQGEPGTPGE
+128 
-141 KGEKGDKGDK
+141 
-151 GDAFFESV
+151 GDAFFTSV

-173 GGTVYELPMGGF
+173 DGTVYNLAMGGF

-336 ATVTLKEKETGKL
+336 ATVTLKEKDSWKG
-349 LASFS
+349 LAAKPSS
-354 VSQKP
+354 AVSTATRRP
-359 FFEELL
+359 LNAPP
-365 GEYLE
+365 
-370 SYSQYGQ
+370 SAS
-377 PMNGTLKI
+377 PPTA
-385 ERTDDPSKGTYKVT
+385 RTAASS
-399 ICGTPLYAD
+399 PL
-408 YEAGKLNCYDGNYTR
+408 N
-423 TLTVAEDFS
+423 
-432 RFEVANLSIGY
+432 
-443 STYSSYVAFL
+443 
-453 PLGAPELTEAEL
+453 
-465 ALVGTYNETWT
+465 T
-476 HSKATPAVNGMEIK
+476 HLSKAHSTP
-490 ASEEASYGRLYVKFL
+490 
-505 VTEDGSAYAGY
+505 
-516 ATLEESVLT
+516 
-525 VQIGG
+525 
-530 QSHPKLGTQWNPDV
+530 
-544 KLALTV
+544 
-550 NTDGTLTMPTWKDG
+550 
-564 NYNELSDYVA
+564 
-574 TKVVESEGGDE
+574 
-585 GEVTDDPIAGTWDV
+585 
-599 TYESTDN
+599 
-606 LYSDNGAWTS
+606 
-616 QTGTIEIS
+616 
-624 GAEGNYTI
+624 
-632 TNFLGKSVS
+632 
-641 WALTQSENTLSYS
+641 
-654 KEGLDLTLTFDEASG
+654 
-669 QLTTTTG
+669 
-676 VSLTDYMSFRIRNIV
+676 
-691 ATKSVAEPE
+691 
-700 TPVEPEVPA
+700 
-709 EDPIAGTWSV
+709 
-719 TCEMGDTWGNNFAS
+719 
-733 KTGDMIITGADGEY
+733 
-747 VIKSIAGVT
+747 
-756 YELSATFAGNVL
+756 
-768 SASKNGA
+768 
-775 TLSLAYDADNKTLTF
+775 
-790 NGTFQD
+790 
-796 WEHNAIRNIVAT
+796 
-808 KN
+808 

>member
-76 GKDGAAGADGKDG
+76 GKDGAAG
-89 VNGTNGKDGKDGEK
+89 KDGKDGK
-103 GEKGDKGDQGEKGDK
+103 NGE
-118 GDQGEKGEKG
+118 
-128 DKGDQGEPGTPGE
+128 
-141 KGEKGDKGDK
+141 KGDK
-151 GDAFFESV
+151 GDAFFTSV

-164 GLYLVITLV
+164 GLYVVITLV
-173 GGTVYELPMGGF
+173 DGTVYNLAMGGF
-185 NLVFEAPEAL
+185 NLIFEAPEAL

-223 SSNCTAEVL
+223 SSNCTAGVL
-232 AAEKAVSVT
+232 AAEKAVSMT

-251 YALNNTTGELK
+251 YAINNTTGELK
-262 AKTIAFNGYSF
+262 ARTIAFNGYSF

-278 EFAASPFGGSVEVPV
+278 EFAASPIGGSVEVPV

-308 KYVET
+308 KYVEI

-326 AENTTGAVLK
+326 AENTTGAVRK

-354 VSQKP
+354 VSQNP

-365 GEYLE
+365 GEYIE
-370 SYSQYGQ
+370 SYSKSGM
-377 PMNGTLKI
+377 PTTGTLKI
-385 ERTDDPSKGTYKVT
+385 ERTDDPSMGAYKVT
-399 ICGTPLYAD
+399 ICGTTLYAD
-408 YEAGKLNCYDGNYTR
+408 YEEGKLNCYDGKYTR
-423 TLTVAEDFS
+423 TLTVSEDFS
-432 RFEVANLSIGY
+432 RFEIANLSLGY
-443 STYSSYVAFL
+443 STYANYVAF
-453 PLGAPELTEAEL
+453 PALGAPELTEAEL
-465 ALVGTYNETWT
+465 ALVGTYNESWT
-476 HSKATPAVNGMEIK
+476 HSKQHAPATNAMVIS
-490 ASEEASYGRLYVKFL
+490 ASEEASFGRLYVKFL
-505 VTEDGSAYAGY
+505 VTKDGSAYAGY

-550 NTDGTLTMPTWKDG
+550 NTDGTLTMPTWKDA
-564 NYNELSDYVA
+564 NSNDLSDYVA

-585 GEVTDDPIAGTWDV
+585 GDGEVTDDPFVGTWTV
-599 TYESTDN
+599 TYEAVVDLQSADPKWAT
-606 LYSDNGAWTS
+606 
-616 QTGTIEIS
+616 QTGEMTIELKDGS
-624 GAEGNYTI
+624 YVLTKFVGKTVNWTLTKDGNK
-632 TNFLGKSVS
+632 F
-641 WALTQSENTLSYS
+641 SYS
-654 KEGLDLTLTFDEASG
+654 KNGVDLTFTFDEATG
-669 QLTTTTG
+669 QLSTASGAVVTDW
-676 VSLTDYMSFRIRNIV
+676 VSF
-691 ATKSVAEPE
+691 K
-700 TPVEPEVPA
+700 
-709 EDPIAGTWSV
+709 
-719 TCEMGDTWGNNFAS
+719 F
-733 KTGDMIITGADGEY
+733 
-747 VIKSIAGVT
+747 
-756 YELSATFAGNVL
+756 
-768 SASKNGA
+768 
-775 TLSLAYDADNKTLTF
+775 
-790 NGTFQD
+790 
-796 WEHNAIRNIVAT
+796 RNIVAT